1 MQYLGS
7 KEILN
12 NHKTGFLCSRKIPAD
27 IILKTYDWAIEQRGN
42 GKCIISGFHSVI
54 EKDVFHF
61 LLKGT
66 QPIIMVLARGMKK
79 RWDDNLIKEIDKGRL
94 LIISN
99 FNEKVTRPT
108 IETTMERNKLILELA
123 DEMYIPFVLPGGNLE
138 KAIHEFQNKF

>member
-1 MQYLGS
+1 MQYFGN
-7 KEILN
+7 KDILAN
-12 NHKTGFLCSRKIPAD
+12 YKTGFLCSRKIPAD
-27 IILKTYDWAIEQRGN
+27 LILKTYDWAIEQRDKGE
-42 GKCIISGFHSVI
+42 CVISGFHSII

-79 RWDDNLIKEIDKGRL
+79 RWDDYLLNEINKGRL

-108 IETTMERNKLILELA
+108 INTTMERNKLILKLA
-123 DEMYIPFVLPGGNLE
+123 DEMYIPFMLPGGNLE
-138 KAIHEFQNKF
+138 KVIN